1 MKYFLHSTIFMIFA
15 ITSYSYAQNPTLNQE
30 FDSLK
35 ESIKHSTYFDSSAV
49 FRKGKEAIDIAR
61 ELGDKSKESQIYQYY
76 GSYFFHSGNLK
87 KADKYYDTSVV
98 LASQAQDSAMLIS
111 TKIRKAFVLSN
122 EDSYQA
128 EKKFKELLGYSKNN
142 RQNKL
147 ECLNGLALIYED
159 RGEDSEA
166 LEYYLKA
173 LVEAEAKN
181 DEKFTGI
188 LLNNI
193 GLIKLKNEQFSDAL
207 SDFERALVFSEKVGE
222 IRLTYNIQNNIGLIY
237 YSKEE
242 YEEAANHYIKTLAHA
257 QKIGFPY
264 AVSVAH
270 LNLSNSYNLIDETV
284 KSIKHADSAL
294 IYMEKASDSSNY
306 PLVQFLR
313 GTSFRKLKEYSNAE
327 NAILTGIEYA
337 ESKKNLNQVKDGYDI
352 LYKVYEDRGDFKNAF
367 NSLNKYHE
375 FNDSIREKS
384 NKQKLAELQVAYKTE
399 KQERELQEEKS
410 KSQLLESEKQIIEQ
424 EKQITESRLL
434 AILFISIFIIG
445 ATIFIFYARSQNI
458 SKKQQRKFS
467 QDLLSAIDLERRR
480 IAADLH
486 DGIGQSLSYVKSKL
500 QRLDLIGDEKEEL
513 KENVGNVIEQTRN
526 ISHRLHPA
534 YLKKIGIK
542 ASIESLL
549 DKVEESENIITS
561 YELDKS
567 IEELPLEVKTQV
579 YRIIQESIN
588 NTLKHANA
596 KSIRLI
602 IEKKD
607 QGFHLTYKDNG
618 GGMVINKSK
627 SFGIGMMTMKERAH
641 KINGKISFNSEPK
654 KGFELNLVF

>member
-1 MKYFLHSTIFMIFA
+1 MKFLLHSAVLLFLVLSSF
-15 ITSYSYAQNPTLNQE
+15 SNAQNPSLNQE

-49 FRKGKEAIDIAR
+49 FNNGKQAIEIAR
-61 ELGDKSKESQIYQYY
+61 ELSDKSKESQIYQYY
-76 GSYFFHSGNLK
+76 GSYFFHSGNFEQ
-87 KADKYYDTSVV
+87 ANKYYDTSVV
-98 LASQAQDSAMLIS
+98 LASQAEDSSMLIS

-122 EDSYQA
+122 KDSYKA
-128 EKKFKELLGYSKNN
+128 EREFKKLLSYSENN
-142 RQNKL
+142 RQNRL
-147 ECLNGLALIYED
+147 ECLNGLALLYEE

-173 LVEAEAKN
+173 LVEAEAKD
-181 DEKFTGI
+181 DEKFIGI

-193 GLIKLKNEQFSDAL
+193 GLIKLGNEQYSDAL
-207 SDFERALVFSEKVGE
+207 SDFERALIYSEKVGE

-237 YSKEE
+237 YSKNE
-242 YEEAANHYIKTLAHA
+242 YENAAKHYKKTLLHA
-257 QKIGFPY
+257 KKIGFPY
-264 AVSVAH
+264 AISVAH
-270 LNLSNSYNLIDETV
+270 LNLSNSYNLIDETE
-284 KSIKHADSAL
+284 KSLKHADSAL
-294 IYMEKASDSSNY
+294 VYMEKASDSTNY
-306 PLVQFLR
+306 PLVAFLR
-313 GTSFRKLKEYSNAE
+313 GASYRKLQEYNKAE
-327 NAILTGIEYA
+327 KAVLEGIKYA
-337 ESKKNLNQVKDGYDI
+337 KSQNKLSQIRDGYEI
-352 LYKVYEDRGDFKNAF
+352 LYKVYEDEKNYKNAF
-367 NSLNKYHE
+367 NSLNKFHE
-375 FNDSIREKS
+375 FNDSIREKR

-410 KSQLLESEKQIIEQ
+410 KSQLLENEKQIVEQ
-424 EKQITESRLL
+424 EKKITESRLI
-434 AILFISIFIIG
+434 AILLVSVFIIG

-467 QDLLSAIDLERRR
+467 QDLLEAIDIERRR
-480 IAADLH
+480 IARDLH

-500 QRLDLIGDEKEEL
+500 QQVGDFESERDNL
-513 KENVGNVIEQTRN
+513 KNNIGNVIEQTRN
-526 ISHRLHPA
+526 ISHSLHPA
-534 YLKKIGIK
+534 YLKNIGIK

-549 DKVEESENIITS
+549 DKVEETENIITS

-567 IEELPLEVKTQV
+567 IEQLPLETKTQV

-607 QGFHLTYKDNG
+607 QKFNLTYKDNG
-618 GGMVINKSK
+618 DGMVINKSK

-641 KINGKISFNSEPK
+641 KINGKIFFSSEPQ
-654 KGFELNLVF
+654 KGFKLNLIF